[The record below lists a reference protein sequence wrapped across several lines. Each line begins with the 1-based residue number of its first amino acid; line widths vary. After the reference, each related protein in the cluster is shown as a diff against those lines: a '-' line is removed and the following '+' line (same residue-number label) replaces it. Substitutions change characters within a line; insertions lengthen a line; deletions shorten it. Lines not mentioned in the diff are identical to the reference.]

1 LFRGFLVA
9 RLWITWEADMDMN
22 YKGHQISSF
31 SRQEPENYRWLV
43 EIDILWPEA
52 GGDRN
57 QRIEGPLAGFT
68 SQAAAESWG
77 IQIAKEWID
86 DGKPS

>member
-57 QRIEGPLAGFT
+57 QRIEGPLVGFT